1 MKKITIITAIFG
13 ILIMGD
19 AVAQQTPMYSQ
30 YMFNMMNI
38 NPAYTGSREVPN
50 LTMLLRN
57 QWSGFPGAPTSG
69 SATYDS
75 RVEGRNHSW
84 GAQMYYDKIGI
95 ERTTGFQ
102 GFYSYSA
109 PFERS
114 TLSLGLNV
122 GMLNYNINYN
132 KTNPYDVGDPSLQS
146 VINKFLPTAGL
157 GALLSGDRWYVGL
170 SAPALMKTK
179 VSSDGQA
186 VIQQAGA
193 EGHYFLSAGYVIP
206 VSESVVFKPSTLLKA
221 TSGAP
226 LQADLNMN
234 VWVNDIIGFG
244 GSYRSSDAVVG
255 MIELKLNPMF
265 RLGYA
270 YDHNI
275 SDLVNYNSGT
285 HEFMLRY
292 ELGGKQGKKIV
303 SPRYF

>member
-1 MKKITIITAIFG
+1 
-13 ILIMGD
+13 
-19 AVAQQTPMYSQ
+19 
-30 YMFNMMNI
+30 
-38 NPAYTGSREVPN
+38 
-50 LTMLLRN
+50 MLLRS

-69 SATYDS
+69 SVTYDN
-75 RVEGRNHSW
+75 RIEGRNHSW
-84 GAQMYYDKIGI
+84 GGQMYYDKVGI
-95 ERTTGFQ
+95 EKTTGFQ

-109 PFERS
+109 PFERA
-114 TLSLGLNV
+114 TLSLGMNF
-122 GMLNYNINYN
+122 GMLNYNIDYN
-132 KTNPYDVGDPSLQS
+132 KTNPYDVGDPSLQT

-157 GALLSGDRWYVGL
+157 GALLSGERWYVGL

-206 VSESVVFKPSTLLKA
+206 VSASVVIKPSTLLKA
-221 TSGAP
+221 TSGAA

-234 VWVNDIIGFG
+234 LWVNDIIGFG
-244 GSYRSSDAVVG
+244 GSYRTSDAVVG
-255 MIELKLNPMF
+255 VIELKLNTMF

>member
-30 YMFNMMNI
+30 YMLNI

-69 SATYDS
+69 SVTYDS

-221 TSGAP
+221 SSGAP

>member
-13 ILIMGD
+13 MLIMGD

-38 NPAYTGSREVPN
+38 NPAYTGSREVHN
-50 LTMLLRN
+50 LTMLLRS

-69 SATYDS
+69 SVTYDN

-95 ERTTGFQ
+95 EKTTGFQ

-109 PFERS
+109 PFERA
-114 TLSLGLNV
+114 TLSLGLNF

-206 VSESVVFKPSTLLKA
+206 VSEAVVIKPSTLLKA
-221 TSGAP
+221 SSGAP

>member
-69 SATYDS
+69 SVTYDS

-114 TLSLGLNV
+114 TLSLGLNF

-221 TSGAP
+221 SSGAP

-244 GSYRSSDAVVG
+244 GSYRTSDAVVG

>member
-1 MKKITIITAIFG
+1 
-13 ILIMGD
+13 
-19 AVAQQTPMYSQ
+19 
-30 YMFNMMNI
+30 
-38 NPAYTGSREVPN
+38 
-50 LTMLLRN
+50 
-57 QWSGFPGAPTSG
+57 
-69 SATYDS
+69 
-75 RVEGRNHSW
+75 
-84 GAQMYYDKIGI
+84 MYYDKIGI

-114 TLSLGLNV
+114 TLSLGLNF
-122 GMLNYNINYN
+122 GMLNYNIDYN
-132 KTNPYDVGDPSLQS
+132 KTNPYDIGDPSLQT

-157 GALLSGDRWYVGL
+157 GALLSGEKWYVGL

-206 VSESVVFKPSTLLKA
+206 VSETVVIKPSTLLKA
-221 TSGAP
+221 SSGAP

-244 GSYRSSDAVVG
+244 GSYRTSDAVVG